1 MSKISNVQ
9 YATALYEMAQGKTQS
24 EINFAISNFVKILAK
39 DNQIKNIN
47 SIIGKFRDIWNKEE
61 GIVEAEIVSR
71 EKLDSKSV
79 NQLIDYI
86 GKNYESKNV
95 EIVNKIDKDI
105 KGGIIVRVGDE
116 VMDASI
122 EKRLKNLKKSLTN

>member
-1 MSKISNVQ
+1 MKISNTQ
-9 YATALYEMAQGKTQS
+9 YAIALYEASKKTSQL
-24 EINFAISNFVKILAK
+24 EINEAVANFVKILAK
-39 DNQIKNIN
+39 NNQVKNIN

-79 NQLIDYI
+79 KQLVDYI
-86 GKNYESKNV
+86 GKKYKSKNV
-95 EIVNKIDKDI
+95 EIVNKVDKDI

-116 VMDASI
+116 VMDASVSGQ
-122 EKRLKNLKKSLTN
+122 LNNLRKKLAN

>member
-1 MSKISNVQ
+1 
-9 YATALYEMAQGKTQS
+9 MAQGKTQS